1 MLIIVILAALLLVGI
16 VLLII
21 YKVTNE
27 WHDNLWILGMLLSAA
42 FGLSVLVCGI
52 VCIVA
57 NTPTMSAQ
65 SYVGITAKIDKLKDK
80 QSVIYQTLAGE
91 MNLPVKEERG
101 EYHVVIDKP
110 LDMANSI
117 NEYNCEVINLK
128 SDLYMNKVMSDDLW
142 INWFVNQGFKEV
154 EGYNDSATDYKD
166 ILGDTLKTFELVKGE

>member
-42 FGLSVLVCGI
+42 FGISILVCGI
-52 VCIVA
+52 VCIVMNA
-57 NTPTMSAQ
+57 PTMTAE
-65 SYVGITAKIDKLKDK
+65 SYVGITAQIDKLKDR
-80 QSVIYQTLAGE
+80 QAAIYQTLAGE
-91 MNLPVKEERG
+91 MNLPVKEGRA

-117 NEYNCEVINLK
+117 HEYNCEVINLK

-154 EGYNDSATDYKD
+154 EGYNGSATDYKD